1 MDKNTHIAPPQ
12 GHIAPPQGFPCD
24 MGITIEELNVDTREQ
39 ARQSEFFFNELC
51 KEIASEQSDADL
63 ARNVVDQMNEEAA
76 FDERRIFDQTHPCG
90 ANTTTTKE
98 EK

>member
-1 MDKNTHIAPPQ
+1 MDKNT
-12 GHIAPPQGFPCD
+12 HIAPPQGFPCD
-24 MGITIEELNVDTREQ
+24 MGITIEELNVDEYTREQ

-51 KEIASEQSDADL
+51 KEIAASEQSDASL
-63 ARNVVDQMNEEAA
+63 AHRVVDQMNEEAA

-90 ANTTTTKE
+90 ANTTTE

>member
-1 MDKNTHIAPPQ
+1 MDKNT
-12 GHIAPPQGFPCD
+12 HIAPPQGFPCD
-24 MGITIEELNVDTREQ
+24 MGITIEELNVDEYTREQ
-39 ARQSEFFFNELC
+39 ARQSEFFFNELR

-76 FDERRIFDQTHPCG
+76 FDERRIFDQTHPC
-90 ANTTTTKE
+90 ANTSTTTKE

>member
-1 MDKNTHIAPPQ
+1 MNKNT
-12 GHIAPPQGFPCD
+12 HIAPPQGFPCD
-24 MGITIEELNVDTREQ
+24 MGITIEELNVDEYTREQ

>member
-1 MDKNTHIAPPQ
+1 MDKNT
-12 GHIAPPQGFPCD
+12 HIAPPQGFPCD
-24 MGITIEELNVDTREQ
+24 MGITIEELNVDEYTREQ

-63 ARNVVDQMNEEAA
+63 ARNVVEQMNEEAA

-90 ANTTTTKE
+90 ANTTTNKE
-98 EK
+98 KK

>member
-1 MDKNTHIAPPQ
+1 MDKNTN
-12 GHIAPPQGFPCD
+12 IAPPQGFPCD
-24 MGITIEELNVDTREQ
+24 MGITIEELNVDEYTREQ

-63 ARNVVDQMNEEAA
+63 AHNVVDQINEEAA

-90 ANTTTTKE
+90 ANTTTNKE

>member
-1 MDKNTHIAPPQ
+1 MDKNT
-12 GHIAPPQGFPCD
+12 HIAPPQGFPCD
-24 MGITIEELNVDTREQ
+24 MGITIEELNVDEYTREQ

-90 ANTTTTKE
+90 ANTTTNKE

>member
-1 MDKNTHIAPPQ
+1 MDKNT
-12 GHIAPPQGFPCD
+12 HIAPPQGFPCD
-24 MGITIEELNVDTREQ
+24 MGITIEELNVDEYTREQ

>member
-1 MDKNTHIAPPQ
+1 MDKNT
-12 GHIAPPQGFPCD
+12 HIAPPQGFPCD

-76 FDERRIFDQTHPCG
+76 FDERRIFYQTHPCG